1 MSECASCGFEN
12 RPGAL
17 FCGSC
22 GGQLGRAC
30 PTCAEVVSLELAFC
44 TACGSAMAPGE
55 AQLPIVEERKVVSV
69 LFADLVGFTGR
80 AEKLDP
86 EDVRRMLSPYHA
98 RVKAELES
106 YGGTVEKFIGDAVVA
121 LFGAPLAHEDDPERA
136 VRSALAARDAL
147 AELNLTDPTLGLH
160 VRIGVTTGEAM
171 IAVTAR
177 PKEGEGMATGDVVN
191 TCSRLQSA
199 APVDGILVDEPTYRA
214 TSTVIEYRQ
223 AEPVH
228 AKGKSE
234 PVPVWEVVAPRTR
247 LGVDIAFKGGAELV
261 GRRGGA
267 QAAPRRG
274 RALRARA
281 LAAARHAGRRAR
293 HRQEP
298 APLRALV
305 GGRRPIPRVS
315 STGAR
320 AARCPTA
327 KESASGRSARW

>member
-22 GGQLGRAC
+22 GEQLGRAC
-30 PTCAEVVSLELAFC
+30 PACGEVVALELAFC
-44 TACGSAMAPGE
+44 TRCGSAMAPGE
-55 AQLPIVEERKVVSV
+55 VEPAILEERKVVSV

-136 VRSALAARDAL
+136 VRAALAARDAL
-147 AELNLTDPTLGLH
+147 GELNAADPTLGLH

-171 IAVTAR
+171 IALSAR

-199 APVDGILVDEPTYRA
+199 APVDGILVDEATYRA
-214 TSTVIEYRQ
+214 TSAVIEYRD

-261 GRRGGA
+261 GRADGAPAPPGRRHARGAG
-267 QAAPRRG
+267 
-274 RALRARA
+274 A
-281 LAAARHAGRRAR
+281 LAAARHARRRAGD
-293 HRQEP
+293 RQEP
-298 APLRALV
+298 PALRAVV
-305 GGRRPIPRVS
+305 GRSSPTRRPSP
-315 STGAR
+315 TGAR
-320 AARCPTA
+320 DARSPTA
-327 KESASGRSARW
+327 RASASGRSARW